1 MKNKDNVKQ
10 IDGNKEEE
18 KDKKD
23 TRRILRLEPELRK
36 TNMPKLRNSPN
47 PVV

>member
-18 KDKKD
+18 KEKKTQD
-23 TRRILRLEPELRK
+23 ESCALKPELRK